1 MLDKIVRAGK
11 WVLIAV
17 GALLAVLFGANAMKR
32 STRKVDADD
41 TAPAGKAPMVEAQAH
56 EVEVVNTAVE
66 KLNTDTIPK
75 KPTPAKGKNMEELV
89 DEWQK
94 L

>member
-41 TAPAGKAPMVEAQAH
+41 TAPAGKAPMVEAQAR

-66 KLNTDTIPK
+66 KLNTDTIPQ
-75 KPTPAKGKNMEELV
+75 KPSPAKGKNMEELV
-89 DEWQK
+89 DEWQN